1 MTKCS
6 GETSQCEAQPRS
18 EARENFTPVQ
28 QPEWSN
34 ISRQCLA
41 DNSVWQAA
49 KGTQTGGDPTFD
61 KSAMSS
67 GFLQFGN
74 INELTNKT
82 SFDRAMNT
90 NYCRPGDA
98 IAASQGKDNQ
108 LSVADAVAKQ
118 PDNSPQ
124 AKAASLFNKDVSD
137 EQKIATIRDLAN
149 SGVKNLSYKDD
160 AGKEHKLRLE
170 TIKAGSNQMVH
181 LYVGGAGG
189 AGDGDGREKIALRG
203 ISKADGSI
211 ERARDSRG
219 NFVDYQAKGYA
230 QIGAP
235 QGDSI
240 KAEDKASKGLQ
251 REAAK
256 TGEREAPK
264 TKEATRAR
272 EGAEQVHE
280 AKPGTIDRSRFD
292 AELKD
297 PRVMAAF
304 AGRLHSEVGSQGAA
318 AHLAFAEKVMN
329 RATSR
334 NQTLM
339 QALSGSYYP
348 THHPGR
354 SNNPKYIE
362 AITKAWKEGTDTTLG
377 ATGNASGKVGFGKA
391 GGHYDK
397 QGHWVSPNQTVRIN
411 GERFGYEQ
419 VDINK
424 GWLKKY
430 EQLKQPRV

>member
-6 GETSQCEAQPRS
+6 GESSHCEAQPRA

-28 QPEWSN
+28 QTEWGN

-41 DNSVWQAA
+41 DNSVWQTA
-49 KGTQTGGDPTFD
+49 KGGQGGGDPTFD
-61 KSAMSS
+61 KAALSS

-74 INELTNKT
+74 INELTNKA

-181 LYVGGAGG
+181 MY

-203 ISKADGSI
+203 ISKADGSV

-219 NFVDYQAKGYA
+219 NHVDYQAKGYA
-230 QIGAP
+230 QIATP

-240 KAEDKASKGLQ
+240 KAEDRGAKGIQ
-251 REAAK
+251 KDAARVAGK
-256 TGEREAPK
+256 DAART
-264 TKEATRAR
+264 R
-272 EGAEQVHE
+272 EGAEQAPE

-292 AELKD
+292 DQLKD

-304 AGRLHSEVGSQGAA
+304 AGRLHSEVGSQGPA

-329 RATSR
+329 RAMAR

-339 QALSGSYYP
+339 QALTGSYYP

-419 VDINK
+419 VDINR